1 LAVPAE
7 TKSIR
12 FRPLHED
19 WQYLGENQ
27 SEKILIVNRRQFNL
41 GMTAAMLSLSA
52 IPQRL
57 GASAQLD
64 TEEPG
69 RPATPSGAKHSSY
82 FFKHPTF
89 EYVFL
94 VSLGRAYQMG
104 KVLYL
109 SKQIEDGNF
118 ESAYQTF
125 KQAGDEARAL
135 AEESA
140 SQGHKESAR
149 QAYLWAQN
157 FYDSSTYFVDNSHDP
172 DRFLPTWELLYDCWL
187 KTLSLFDPPVEP
199 ISIPY
204 ENTELHGFFF
214 RGTSTS
220 RARRL
225 LILINGSDGSLLDMW
240 TWGGA
245 GALARGY
252 DCLTFD
258 GPGQGYALWKQN
270 LHFRP
275 DWEKVIMPV
284 VDYALSRKEVDPK
297 RIAIQGISQ
306 GGYWVARAV
315 AFEKRIAGAIADP
328 GVIDV
333 SSSWSASLPKPM
345 LELLKAGR
353 RAEFDGYMSKTL
365 DPATK
370 ADLRFRMRPYG
381 FTSYYDT
388 FKAVQEYN
396 LEGIV
401 AQIGCPMLIT
411 EPVNEAFWPGQSRQ
425 LYDLLSSPKKLVPF
439 SESDG
444 ADLHCEPKGTGLRDL
459 RVFNWLDEIL
469 A

>member
-1 LAVPAE
+1 M
-7 TKSIR
+7 
-12 FRPLHED
+12 
-19 WQYLGENQ
+19 
-27 SEKILIVNRRQFNL
+27 NRRQFNL
-41 GMTAAMLSLSA
+41 RMTAAMLSLSA

-57 GASAQLD
+57 GASPQVDA
-64 TEEPG
+64 EISN
-69 RPATPSGAKHSSY
+69 RPATPSGAMRSSY

-94 VSLGRAYQMG
+94 VSLGRAYQMAGNVG

-109 SKQIEDGNF
+109 SKHVEDGNF

-125 KQAGDEARAL
+125 KQAGDEARAI

-157 FYDSSTYFVDNSHDP
+157 FYDSSTYFVDNSD
-172 DRFLPTWELLYDCWL
+172 DSSRFLPTWELLYDCWL
-187 KTLSLFDPPVEP
+187 KALSLFEPPIEP

-214 RGTSTS
+214 KGTSTS
-220 RARRL
+220 RERPL
-225 LILINGSDGSLLDMW
+225 LILNNGSDGSLLDMW

-252 DCLTFD
+252 NCLTFD
-258 GPGQGYALWKQN
+258 GPGQGYALWKQT
-270 LHFRP
+270 LYFRP
-275 DWEKVIMPV
+275 DWEKVITPV

-306 GGYWVARAV
+306 GGYWVPRAV
-315 AFEKRIAGAIADP
+315 AFEKRIAGAIVDP

-333 SSSWSASLPKPM
+333 SASWTASLPKPM

-353 RAEFDGYMSKTL
+353 KAEFDGHMSKAL

-388 FKAVQEYN
+388 FKAVQDYN
-396 LEGIV
+396 LEGI
-401 AQIGCPMLIT
+401 ATQIGCPMLIT

-425 LYDLLSSPKKLVPF
+425 LYDLLVSPKKLLPF